1 MVSTET
7 VIVVSIIL
15 FSWAEYCWELF
26 LSLRQIRVYKTK
38 KKIPHE
44 LESVLDLETFEKARV
59 YGLDKAHFNE
69 VKSFFSIVTNTCLI
83 CFGWMSGFWSL
94 SENLA
99 VSLGVSRDNEIAISC
114 FYIIVL
120 NILSLVVDMPFSIY
134 HTFVLEERHG
144 FNKQTV
150 GFFIKDNIKNF
161 ILVQVLAIPITSV
174 IVYIVQ
180 RGGDMFIV
188 WLWSFCC
195 VMILLLVMIYP
206 SLIAPLFDKYSPLP
220 DGPLRSSIEALA
232 ASLKF
237 PLGQLYVVEGSKRS
251 AHSNAYFYGLFGS
264 KRIVLFDTLLE
275 NYVKKETDEKK
286 TKETDEK
293 KDATRKKKGCN
304 DAEVLAVLAHELGH
318 WSYSHIYINLVVTQV
333 NLLLTFMAFGLMFK
347 YAPLYTALGFAPG
360 VQPILVGLVTVLQM
374 ILAPYNALLSF
385 AMTILSRKLEFQA
398 DNFAIKLGHSKFLK
412 NALIKL
418 NSDNLGFPV
427 HDPLYSAWHH
437 SHPTLLQR
445 MENLNK
451 KE

>member
-275 NYVKKETDEKK
+275 NYVKK
-286 TKETDEK
+286 TDEK

>member
-1 MVSTET
+1 
-7 VIVVSIIL
+7 
-15 FSWAEYCWELF
+15 
-26 LSLRQIRVYKTK
+26 
-38 KKIPHE
+38 
-44 LESVLDLETFEKARV
+44 
-59 YGLDKAHFNE
+59 
-69 VKSFFSIVTNTCLI
+69 
-83 CFGWMSGFWSL
+83 MSGFWSF

-99 VSLGVSRDNEIAISC
+99 VSVGVSRDNEIAVSC
-114 FYIIVL
+114 FFIIVL
-120 NILSLVVDMPFSIY
+120 NLLSLVIDMPFSIY

-161 ILVQVLAIPITSV
+161 ILVQALAIPITSV

-188 WLWSFCC
+188 WLWLFCC

-220 DGPLRSSIEALA
+220 DGPLRTSIEGLA

-275 NYVKKETDEKK
+275 NYVKKEDGDKKEDDSDEKK
-286 TKETDEK
+286 ET
-293 KDATRKKKGCN
+293 TRKKKGCN

-318 WSYSHIYINLVVTQV
+318 WSYGHIYINLIVTQV
-333 NLLLTFMAFGLMFK
+333 NLFLTFLAFGLMFK

-412 NALIKL
+412 NALVKL

-427 HDPLYSAWHH
+427 HDPLFSAWHH

-451 KE
+451 KQ